1 MQRYDYDY
9 IIIGGGAAGCA
20 AAKAL
25 AKTSKKVAIIEK
37 NQWGGSYAAS
47 RDIPYA
53 ASLNFS
59 HLYAKSMYGARFG
72 ISSTTLRY
80 NYPTSAHWREKAV
93 SREIAQVKHELA
105 EAKVTMIKGN
115 AHFVGT
121 HQISVK
127 KGDGGIISGR
137 KILIATGVMPKNPGI
152 SGLEVVTHY
161 TPETALKIP
170 RVPKTVMVV
179 GGGASGCEVA
189 QYFAELGSKVVMAE
203 IAGRILPRED
213 KEVGEVLTEY
223 FTKRFGMKI
232 LTSSR
237 VIAVEQD
244 AAGVKTYFVT
254 GDKEKAVRVEA
265 IILATGSQPNLDL
278 GLENAGVKFT
288 AAGIKV
294 EKTLQ
299 TSQKHI
305 FAAGDVIPG
314 DVSTEKAE
322 YQGGIA
328 AMNMA
333 SRATNYVNYNGFI
346 RVTDTDPQ
354 IAVVGLTED
363 DLTKRGK
370 KYRSVVI
377 PLSRVAAA
385 NVQDFRMGFI
395 KMLASHDGKI
405 LGATLMAPGAAEA
418 IQEVAVMIRHNFSL
432 LEIASTP
439 HVALGWS
446 ELVRQAARDLAK
458 KK

>member
-1 MQRYDYDY
+1 MQKYDYDY

-20 AAKAL
+20 AAKSL
-25 AKTSKKVAIIEK
+25 AKNSKKVAIVER
-37 NQWGGSYAAS
+37 NQWGGSYAYV

-53 ASLNFS
+53 ASLYFS

-72 ISSTTLRY
+72 ISSTALRY
-80 NYPTSAHWREKAV
+80 NYPTAAHWREKAV
-93 SREIAQVKHELA
+93 ARAVAEVKHELE
-105 EAKVTMIKGN
+105 EAKVTCIKAN
-115 AHFVGT
+115 AHFVGA
-121 HQISVK
+121 HEVAVK
-127 KGDGGIISGR
+127 KGENGVITGR
-137 KILIATGVMPKNPGI
+137 KILIATGVTPKNPGI
-152 SGLEVVTHY
+152 AGLEVVNYY
-161 TPETALKIP
+161 TPETALAMK

-179 GGGASGCEVA
+179 GAGASGCEIA
-189 QYFAELGSKVVMAE
+189 QYFAELGSKVAMTE

-223 FTKRFGMKI
+223 FTKRFGMRI
-232 LTSSR
+232 LTASR
-237 VIAVEQD
+237 VVALEPDQNGAKVIFLQGE
-244 AAGVKTYFVT
+244 
-254 GDKEKAVRVEA
+254 KEKMVKVEA
-265 IILATGSQPNLDL
+265 VVLATGSQPALDL

-288 AAGIKV
+288 AAGVKV

-305 FAAGDVIPG
+305 FAAGDVISG

-333 SRATNYVNYNGFI
+333 GRATNYVNYNGFI

-354 IAVVGLTED
+354 VAVVGKTED
-363 DLTKRGK
+363 DLVKSGK
-370 KYRSVVI
+370 KYQSAVI

-395 KMLASHDGKI
+395 KMLSSHDGKI
-405 LGATLMAPGAAEA
+405 LGATMMAPGAAEA

-432 LEIASTP
+432 IEIASTP
-439 HVALGWS
+439 HVAMGWS
-446 ELVRQAARDLAK
+446 ELVRQAARELAK

>member
-1 MQRYDYDY
+1 MQKYDYDY

-20 AAKAL
+20 AAKSL
-25 AKTSKKVAIIEK
+25 AKVSKKVAIIER
-37 NQWGGSYAAS
+37 NQWGGSFAFS
-47 RDIPYA
+47 RDVPYA

-72 ISSTTLRY
+72 ISSTALRF
-80 NYPTSAHWREKAV
+80 NYPTSAHWRDKAV
-93 SREIAQVKHELA
+93 KRAVAQAKHELE
-105 EAKVTMIKGN
+105 EAKVTLIRAN
-115 AHFVGT
+115 AHFVSS
-121 HQISVK
+121 HAVAVK
-127 KGDGGIISGR
+127 KGEGGVITGR

-152 SGLEVVTHY
+152 SGLETVPHF
-161 TPETALKIP
+161 TPETALCASRI
-170 RVPKTVMVV
+170 PKTVMIV
-179 GGGASGCEVA
+179 GAGASGCEIA
-189 QYFAELGSKVVMAE
+189 EYFAELGSKVAMTE
-203 IAGRILPRED
+203 IAERVLPRED

-232 LTSSR
+232 MTAAR
-237 VIAVEQD
+237 VLALEQD
-244 AAGVKTYFVT
+244 AGGVRVIFLKD
-254 GDKEKAVRVEA
+254 GKEKMVKVEA
-265 IILATGSQPNLDL
+265 VVLATGSQPMLDI

-305 FAAGDVIPG
+305 FAAGDVISG

-328 AMNMA
+328 AMNMHG
-333 SRATNYVNYNGFI
+333 RATNYVNYNGFI

-354 IAVVGLTED
+354 VAVVGMTED
-363 DLTKRGK
+363 DLIKRGK
-370 KYRSVVI
+370 KYQSALI
-377 PLSRVAAA
+377 PLSKVPAA

-405 LGATLMAPGAAEA
+405 LGATLMAPNAAEA
-418 IQEVAVMIRHNFSL
+418 IQEVAVMVRHNFSVV
-432 LEIASTP
+432 EIASTP
-439 HVALGWS
+439 HVAMGWS
-446 ELVRQAARDLAK
+446 ELVRQAARELAK

>member
-1 MQRYDYDY
+1 MQKYDYDY
-9 IIIGGGAAGCA
+9 IVIGGGAAGCA

-25 AKTSKKVAIIEK
+25 VKKNKKVAIIEK
-37 NQWGGSYAAS
+37 NQWGGSYSSS
-47 RDIPYA
+47 RDIPYS

-80 NYPTSAHWREKAV
+80 NYPTSVHWREKAV
-93 SREIAQVKHELA
+93 LREIATIKHGLE

-115 AHFVGT
+115 AHFVGP
-121 HQISVK
+121 HQVSVK
-127 KGDGGIISGR
+127 KGDGGVISGR
-137 KILIATGVMPKNPGI
+137 KILIATGVTPKNSGI
-152 SGLEVVTHY
+152 SGLEVTTHY
-161 TPETALKIP
+161 TPETALKIS
-170 RVPKTVMVV
+170 RIPKTVMVV
-179 GGGASGCEVA
+179 GAGASGCEIA
-189 QYFAELGSKVVMAE
+189 QYFAELGSKVIMAE
-203 IAGRILPRED
+203 IAERILPRED

-223 FTKRFGMKI
+223 FTKRFDMKI

-237 VIAVEQD
+237 IIAVEQD
-244 AAGVKTYFVT
+244 AVGIKTYFVT
-254 GDKEKAVRVEA
+254 GGKEKMVRVEA
-265 IILATGSQPNLDL
+265 VVLATGSQPNLDL

-288 AAGIKV
+288 ASGIKV

-305 FAAGDVIPG
+305 FAAGDVISG

-333 SRATNYVNYNGFI
+333 GRATNYVNYNGFI

-354 IAVVGLTED
+354 VAVVGSTED
-363 DLTKRGK
+363 DLSKSGK
-370 KYRSVVI
+370 KYKSVII

-395 KMLASHDGKI
+395 KMLSSHDGKI
-405 LGATLMAPGAAEA
+405 LGATLMSPGAAEA
-418 IQEVAVMIRHNFSL
+418 IQEVAVMIRHNFSV